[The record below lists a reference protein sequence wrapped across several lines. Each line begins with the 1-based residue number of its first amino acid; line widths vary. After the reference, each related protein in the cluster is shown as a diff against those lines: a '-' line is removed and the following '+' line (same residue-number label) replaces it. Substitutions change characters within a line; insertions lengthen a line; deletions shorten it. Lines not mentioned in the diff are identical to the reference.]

1 MTAGAARGRNRAAC
15 SGREVN
21 LVSAGRYF
29 AELIRALCVLGLV
42 LFVVTPGASP
52 DFAQSY
58 GQVGVSPAVAAS
70 VIEAKLSPLCG
81 GGWGDDQFCHA
92 PCHACR
98 ANLPVLPPAPSI
110 AEPAFR
116 SVAPVRYAALEVA
129 PVLPVAAF
137 SPPSQGPP
145 IG

>member
-1 MTAGAARGRNRAAC
+1 M
-15 SGREVN
+15 
-21 LVSAGRYF
+21 SAGRQYF
-29 AELIRALCVLGLV
+29 LELIRALCVLGLV

-70 VIEAKLSPLCG
+70 VVAAKLSPLCG
-81 GGWGDDQFCHA
+81 GGWGDDQLCHA

-98 ANLPVLPPAPSI
+98 ASLPVLPPAPSV

-116 SVAPVRYAALEVA
+116 FVAPVRYAALA
-129 PVLPVAAF
+129 MPAIRPAF
-137 SPPSQGPP
+137 ALSPPSRGPP
-145 IG
+145 VG